1 MIIMTFIA
9 IFTQLCN
16 EIGKAPSTVCKEL
29 GLSNS
34 AYTVWKNRNAE
45 PRGTTLQRIADY
57 FNVSIEY
64 LTGESTERT
73 TKRTKEPSGG
83 NSISISLSDLEFALF
98 RGIQSLSDF
107 EKQDLLDYLQFKKEQ
122 KERRNNQN

>member
-1 MIIMTFIA
+1 MRSVKLHLQYA
-9 IFTQLCN
+9 
-16 EIGKAPSTVCKEL
+16 K
-29 GLSNS
+29 NS
-34 AYTVWKNRNAE
+34 AFLTRRIPFGKTETQNRE
-45 PRGTTLQRIADY
+45 DY

-73 TKRTKEPSGG
+73 TKRTKEPSGS
-83 NSISISLSDLEFALF
+83 NTISISLSDLEFALF